1 MHDVPMDHLRCGIN
15 FDHMG
20 FYIFHSLWSTDAITK
35 MTLMRSSSLAQSC
48 NLQAMFLSFD
58 STLSQLQ
65 LLSIVLYTSTMKMC

>member
-1 MHDVPMDHLRCGIN
+1 MHDVPMGHLRCGIN

-35 MTLMRSSSLAQSC
+35 MTLMRSSSLAQS
-48 NLQAMFLSFD
+48 SFD